1 MKINWGTAVVIAFGL
16 FMTFIL
22 YFVFKV
28 QTSSK
33 YDNELSDDAYYK
45 KELIFDDQMQK
56 EQNAANLT
64 KNVAVSNNNQGVTI
78 TFPKDF
84 EYSKI
89 SGIVNFYRPSNK
101 KLDFNLSIDL
111 TSNSI
116 FIPKEKL
123 VSGTWNIS
131 IDWSFEG
138 KNYLNKQAI
147 YF

>member
-28 QTSSK
+28 QTNSK

-45 KELIFDDQMQK
+45 KELIFEAEMQK
-56 EQNAANLT
+56 EQNAVNLNE
-64 KNVAVSNNNQGVTI
+64 NVIISNDKEGVTI
-78 TFPKDF
+78 TFPDNF
-84 EYSKI
+84 EFSKI
-89 SGIVNFYRPSNK
+89 SGTIYLYRPSNK
-101 KLDFNLSIDL
+101 KLDFNIPIAL

-116 FIPKEKL
+116 LISKEKL
-123 VSGTWNIS
+123 VSGTWNLS
-131 IDWSFEG
+131 IDWRFEG
-138 KNYLNKQAI
+138 KNFLNKQNI